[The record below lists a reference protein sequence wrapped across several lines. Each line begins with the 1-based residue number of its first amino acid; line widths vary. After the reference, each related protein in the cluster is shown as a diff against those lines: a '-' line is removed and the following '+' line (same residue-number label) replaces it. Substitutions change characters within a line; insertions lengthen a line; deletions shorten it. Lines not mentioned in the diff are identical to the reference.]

1 MGALRAGTVS
11 AATSSETI
19 VLPWRVRKALA
30 WEAVRTLG
38 KVRSRPVKGGVAY
51 YLDFRPKGPKVYTYR
66 TPWGAEVPFATEI
79 DARMALAEI
88 RRRVVDGVELE
99 LAIDSIRPR
108 ERSSL
113 LARARAWAREKRA
126 AADAGELSPASVDE
140 IDCHLRRHWP
150 RWTGASILDV
160 RAGSIRDWAAE
171 LVEKGLAPGTV
182 RNVLAYFHAFLV
194 WLDERDEIERVP
206 AFPTIKVTRRER
218 PTHTIEQQGRVL
230 AAMADLVGEAD
241 SRFGLMLLATE
252 LALRPNE
259 ARALAI
265 ASIEE
270 NEILIRHAVKGESSR
285 SPIRGTK
292 SGVERRLPMPPLFR
306 EWAAKHLTPEVRM
319 ARMLAFPARSG
330 LPWSQSSLQIL
341 QRAACARAGVP
352 YVPPRD
358 ATRKSTSMEFRRRAE
373 ADYSTLRELLGH
385 AQQQTTEIYVPP
397 RLAKL
402 AGVVHDLARLR
413 QPAGA
418 TKKVVSHDVET
429 SK

>member
-1 MGALRAGTVS
+1 VS
-11 AATSSETI
+11 APAIETI
-19 VLPWRVRKALA
+19 VLPWKVRQALA

-88 RRRVVDGVELE
+88 RRRVVDGADLA

-108 ERSSL
+108 ERASI
-113 LARARAWAREKRA
+113 LARARVWLAEKRA
-126 AADAGELSPASVDE
+126 AADAGDLSPASIEE
-140 IDCHLRRHWP
+140 IECHLSRHWP
-150 RWTGASILDV
+150 RWTGASVFDI
-160 RAGSIRDWAAE
+160 RAGVVRDWSAE
-171 LVEKGLAPGTV
+171 LFEKGLAPGTV

-206 AFPTIKVTRRER
+206 AFPTIRVTRRER
-218 PTHTIEQQGRVL
+218 PTLTIEQQGKVL
-230 AAMADLVGEAD
+230 AAIAELVGEAD
-241 SRFGLMLLATE
+241 PRFGLMLLATE

-265 ASIEE
+265 ASIEAD
-270 NEILIRHAVKGESSR
+270 EILIRHAVKGESSR
-285 SPIRGTK
+285 APIRGTK
-292 SGVERRLPMPPLFR
+292 TGLERRLPMPPLFR
-306 EWAAKHLTPEVRM
+306 EWAAQHLTPEVRM
-319 ARMLAFPARSG
+319 ARLLAFPNPSG

-358 ATRKSTSMEFRRRAE
+358 ATRKSTSMEFRRRLS

-397 RLAKL
+397 RHAKL
-402 AGVVHDLARLR
+402 GAAVHELSTLR
-413 QPAGA
+413 RPSPPKSDESA
-418 TKKVVSHDVET
+418 S
-429 SK
+429 